1 MPLDM
6 IMPLIYTLLGGIL
19 TLTGQLFIK
28 YIDRIYESR
37 NSKMEIK
44 SIVSM
49 QLCLL
54 SFQIKDL
61 AYFKQN
67 TELQLLYSILESNQ
81 EKKHKYLDEHNKS
94 NLNIWDCD
102 KLISGSISSIVGSL
116 VKYQLMSRKTHEI
129 DNLLIQI
136 RELKFET
143 AKDYSELTSIPGNDI
158 VSRDILELY
167 SSYSDKFNLI
177 KSMVN
182 NVINE

>member
-1 MPLDM
+1 MFMTLEM
-6 IMPLIYTLLGGIL
+6 IMPLIYALLGGIL

-67 TELQLLYSILESNQ
+67 TELQLLYSILESN
-81 EKKHKYLDEHNKS
+81 
-94 NLNIWDCD
+94 
-102 KLISGSISSIVGSL
+102 
-116 VKYQLMSRKTHEI
+116 
-129 DNLLIQI
+129 
-136 RELKFET
+136 
-143 AKDYSELTSIPGNDI
+143 
-158 VSRDILELY
+158 
-167 SSYSDKFNLI
+167 
-177 KSMVN
+177 
-182 NVINE
+182 